1 MTDPIR
7 EAMKNKIL
15 TKYDLGVKEHGG
27 KGLADAN
34 LDIRQLMI
42 EIQNEA
48 IDTIAYTE
56 NVIQIL
62 DKENE

>member
-1 MTDPIR
+1 MTDQIR
-7 EAMKNKIL
+7 ESMKNKIL
-15 TKYDLGVKEHGG
+15 AKYDLGVKEHGG
-27 KGLADAN
+27 RGLSEAN
-34 LDIRQLMI
+34 LSIRQLMI